1 MKQRIAALAVAALT
15 SGALGLAGLA
25 LAEGTAHAD
34 NGCDVPY
41 GCWCPGKSLPRT
53 SGPIDW
59 DMSVCHNY
67 HYSPMGGHGDFL
79 PEPAG
84 YCWNPFS
91 DNFPGDRC

>member
-1 MKQRIAALAVAALT
+1 MKRAIVGLATAMLVC
-15 SGALGLAGLA
+15 GGLGLAGLGLGA
-25 LAEGTAHAD
+25 GAAQAD
-34 NGCDVPY
+34 GCEVPY
-41 GCWCPGKSLPRT
+41 GCWCPGKPLPKT

-67 HYSPMGGHGDFL
+67 HYSPMGGYGDFL
-79 PEPAG
+79 PEPPG